1 MNKNIRKKIRKKV
14 RETKAG
20 ERNERGRINLVN
32 KVLLPAKTSF
42 MVSDQREVYLNIGK
56 DQEMKK

>member
-20 ERNERGRINLVN
+20 ERNERRRINLVN